1 MPIAYLT
8 RIVEFT
14 ATHRFPPG
22 PDFGAAAK
30 DHSHRY
36 RVHVTVKGSF
46 APERSG
52 ILGLKAFDAILA
64 REITTRFDGQHIN
77 ENIPEFAD
85 GGRVATGEGLAVYI
99 WERIAPTLPAGVR
112 LHAVR
117 VQESDHLYSEYFGE
131 QEPER

>member
-52 ILGLKAFDAILA
+52 VLGLKAFDAILA

-77 ENIPEFAD
+77 KSIPEFAD
-85 GGRVATGEGLAVYI
+85 GGRLATGEGLAVYI

-117 VQESDHLYSEYFGE
+117 VQESDHLYSEYLGE
-131 QEPER
+131 A

>member
-52 ILGLKAFDAILA
+52 VLGLKAFDAILA

>member
-22 PDFGAAAK
+22 PAFGAAAK

-52 ILGLKAFDAILA
+52 VLGLKAFDAILA

-77 ENIPEFAD
+77 KSIPEFAD
-85 GGRVATGEGLAVYI
+85 GGRLATGEGLAVYI

-117 VQESDHLYSEYFGE
+117 VQESDHLYSEYLGE
-131 QEPER
+131 A